1 MNGYIIAVVVI
12 ILLAGLIYYY
22 STQVQDEPSPGP
34 SPEPSVQEPETIV
47 IGGGEQTSGSE
58 GYVMMIDQS
67 VPLDV
72 SPYNLYAYNP
82 NSTSDPNVGGAD
94 IFNEDEGK
102 CPDGTLDCLYFERV
116 TDGRVT
122 NITDKDGNK
131 LIQQFVDDFYDGK
144 LPLLDPIMEDPRFIE
159 RTKLSEDNK
168 LMKLL
173 GDGSWEKVNPGTDMP
188 VGQYLM
194 ILMVLYKA
202 TGKPKPNVVI
212 DLPAVERRGPQ
223 VVRPGEDTPTEPD
236 S

>member
-1 MNGYIIAVVVI
+1 MVTAVVVMLL
-12 ILLAGLIYYY
+12 ILLAALAYYY
-22 STQVQDEPSPGP
+22 FTQIEDEPSPGP
-34 SPEPSVQEPETIV
+34 SPGPSVQEPETIV

-82 NSTSDPNVGGAD
+82 NSTSDPNFGGAD
-94 IFNEDEGK
+94 IFNTDEGK

-116 TDGRVT
+116 TDGRVAG
-122 NITDKDGNK
+122 ITDKDGNK
-131 LIQQFVDDFYDGK
+131 LIQQFVDDVYDGK